1 VIPNALSVGSVVAV
15 FDAHQSDKFCSS
27 VRVLMPGKFHKKARY
42 QKATNGSGQTHL
54 SDGKGLFY
62 AIRLLDNLDF
72 P

>member
-1 VIPNALSVGSVVAV
+1 MPKALNVGSVVAV
-15 FDAHQSDKFCSS
+15 FDAHQVDNDCSS
-27 VRVLMPGKFHKKARY
+27 VRVLMPEKFHKKARY

-54 SDGKGLFY
+54 SDGQGLFY